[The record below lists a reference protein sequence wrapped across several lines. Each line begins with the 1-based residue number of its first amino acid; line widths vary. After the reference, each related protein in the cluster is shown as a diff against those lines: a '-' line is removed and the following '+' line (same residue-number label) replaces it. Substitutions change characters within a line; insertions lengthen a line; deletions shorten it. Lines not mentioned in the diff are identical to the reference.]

1 MSQLGWLFPIYGK
14 IKNVP
19 NHQPIFICW
28 PLRVTFRYPWKIIQA
43 EWLQT
48 FSINGLMAIP
58 KNVQFT
64 TPKSSPWHI
73 CVYCL
78 GTTPILG
85 SPLGAAVEVTHG
97 WFTVVL
103 NLNKLGYQLYNYRYI
118 YNIYIYIYTI
128 TIVWSYVY
136 IYIYINMIHMYV
148 CTYVRMHACMYIHL

>member
-1 MSQLGWLFPIYGK
+1 MVRYLLQQLRINKPNSWQAGWSKNIQLVGGRALPLWKMSQLGWLFPIYGK

-118 YNIYIYIYTI
+118 YI
-128 TIVWSYVY
+128 
-136 IYIYINMIHMYV
+136 
-148 CTYVRMHACMYIHL
+148 